1 MHAEFVFQYLNFTR
15 IGSFASFDAMYV
27 LHPLMQCMFCMI
39 SQFKKH
45 VNPRPLM
52 LTLVTRGIQHQ
63 TALLGERKQ
72 MLHLQFHE
80 YKPNGSISLIERNF
94 MSPFGLTE
102 VNIESSQKYYQ
113 TKLATE

>member
-1 MHAEFVFQYLNFTR
+1 MPN
-15 IGSFASFDAMYV
+15 SFFNISTSQELEV

-39 SQFKKH
+39 LIKISQFKKQ

-52 LTLVTRGIQHQ
+52 LTIVTRGIQHQ

-80 YKPNGSISLIERNF
+80 YKPNGSISLIEKEF

-102 VNIESSQKYYQ
+102 VNIESSQNYYH